1 MNKTPFQVL
10 RGHRITEKASA
21 LSANLN
27 QYVFEVNTTANRT
40 DVARAVAEQ
49 FKTKVERV
57 NILNHPGKYKSGRM
71 TGGHAGRTSRRKVA
85 IVTLKQG
92 ERIEIA

>member
-1 MNKTPFQVL
+1 MKSPIEVL
-10 RGHRITEKASA
+10 RRYRVTEKASA

-27 QYVFEVNTTANRT
+27 QYVFEVATTANRT
-40 DVARAVAEQ
+40 EVARAITEK
-49 FKTKVERV
+49 FKTKVARV

-71 TGGHAGRTSRRKVA
+71 FGGHPGRTSRRKVA

-92 ERIEIA
+92 EKIEMA